1 MMHVSVTNLV
11 TVYVGDK
18 FEVLL
23 TDLSFWTLILH
34 IENVANITL
43 LPDKINYRLKLE
55 YLIKYGEPRM
65 LLTSCDKSIVTV
77 FIVRHFE

>member
-43 LPDKINYRLKLE
+43 LPDKINHRLKLE
-55 YLIKYGEPRM
+55 YLIKDGEPRM
-65 LLTSCDKSIVTV
+65 LLTSCDKLIVTI